1 MDYIMLYASGLILYQ
16 TLQTL
21 EQRRAIPHL
30 KQLAA
35 DIRLSSRSALASNGI
50 KLGKD

>member
-1 MDYIMLYASGLILYQ
+1 MDPLMLYASGLILYQ

-30 KQLAA
+30 QQLIA
-35 DIRLSSRSALASNGI
+35 DIRLYSQSSLASNGI
-50 KLGKD
+50 KV